1 MQDRKRKLLR
11 LHILILKARI
21 LTMASVF
28 TFDSDPPRVHSL
40 WPTPTT
46 TNACSGADASVPG
59 GSGVPLVMGLTDYGI
74 DRLEPEP
81 QEGPIEY
88 KLHLLLR
95 PRRSFVASSTLQL
108 VSGLHPSKAGLVR
121 LDPQS
126 DLKRIRSSQS
136 PKPSDQ
142 SRQNR
147 LQSLTTQLLWRLQQS
162 SPFHASS
169 RSELV
174 VPVLPRDGVNEAVA
188 NGPDSLLPG
197 LEESQ
202 GALYEI
208 GVSDDG
214 AFVGLTEDELEES
227 LNTLRV
233 MAFSLGCN
241 VDVLRRVVVGDCH
254 WFQDSQPSD
263 EPAGKLCYG
272 NLVVAEALVVPNF
285 NVGKQTSVQR
295 SLPFEHVPL
304 STIPPASSD
313 DEVVRITESQTE
325 QLRISLAGGT
335 ASGKSSL
342 LGTLSSSTLDNGRG
356 KSRLCLLKHRHEI
369 ESGVSSSVT
378 PELIGYQDSFSTGGC
393 GGLIPCTN
401 VINYAS
407 GNVSSWNDIHS
418 ASEPG
423 RLVLV
428 TDSAGHP
435 KYQRTMM
442 RGLISWAPH
451 WTLCCIP
458 ADRDGDYDSRTSSIA
473 CDQGATTSGVDDGGS
488 SRAHLNLCLK
498 LGLPLV
504 VVITKLDLTSKV
516 RLRPT
521 LNKILS
527 LLKAAGRRPYG
538 LSTTAVSDQDHLL
551 RSTVGD
557 DEGVTKRIR
566 AMLQENDIRH
576 LVPVIFTS
584 AVNGIGIS
592 QLHALLRHLPIF
604 NPRQDGCGQG
614 LEDYHVPNT
623 LFHVDEVFTRSKGYM
638 HPSSTAPQSAMGIV
652 LSGYLRYGEV
662 SIGDHLL
669 VGPFHVH
676 ASSEVVQRLE
686 MHQVSSE
693 PSIVK
698 PIRRNLKVSHP
709 DRRSWSEED
718 VDTFKKPNLA
728 SAWRKVRVES
738 LRNLRLPVRKLLAGQ
753 VGTVGISWAH
763 EEQSTSGKI
772 ASTPPLRKGMVMIS
786 SSVAS
791 DNRKPSSF
799 VGFCASFDNEN
810 AVSAILGS
818 TVIVYIA
825 SIRSMAKILSISPRP
840 RAVRSIAHDFRFDDG
855 GDDNEDD
862 NDDQASD
869 SDGGIAVLNSASTSF
884 ASSDPHQEVTFRFL
898 VSREW
903 IELGTMVFVMPG
915 GGGSGG
921 GGSDGRGDSGSGAG
935 LNGFVGR
942 VTSLTE

>member
-1 MQDRKRKLLR
+1 
-11 LHILILKARI
+11 
-21 LTMASVF
+21 MASVF
-28 TFDSDPPRVHSL
+28 TFDADPPRVISL
-40 WPTPTT
+40 WPTLTT
-46 TNACSGADASVPG
+46 TDACLGANASVPEQ
-59 GSGVPLVMGLTDYGI
+59 SDVFPVMNLADCGI

-108 VSGLHPSKAGLVR
+108 VSGLHPSKAGSVR
-121 LDPQS
+121 LDPQA
-126 DLKRIRSSQS
+126 DLKRIRSSPS
-136 PKPSDQ
+136 PQPSNQ

-162 SPFHASS
+162 SPFHSSS
-169 RSELV
+169 RSGLV

-188 NGPDSLLPG
+188 KGPDTLLPG

-233 MAFSLGCN
+233 MAFSLGCK
-241 VDVLRRVVVGDCH
+241 VEVLRRVVVGDCH
-254 WFQDSQPSD
+254 WFQDSQPTD
-263 EPAGKLCYG
+263 ESAGKLGYG
-272 NLVVAEALVVPNF
+272 NLLVAEALVVPNF
-285 NVGKQTSVQR
+285 NVGTQTSVPQT
-295 SLPFEHVPL
+295 LPSEDIPT
-304 STIPPASSD
+304 SKIPPASSD
-313 DEVVRITESQTE
+313 DEVVQMTESQTE

-378 PELIGYQDSFSTGGC
+378 PELIGYQDSFSNGDGS
-393 GGLIPCTN
+393 GLTPCTN

-428 TDSAGHP
+428 TDSAGRP

-458 ADRDGDYDSRTSSIA
+458 AHRDGDYNTRTSSTA
-473 CDQGATTSGVDDGGS
+473 SYQGNTASGADDGGS
-488 SRAHLNLCLK
+488 SRSHLSLCLK

-504 VVITKLDLTSKV
+504 VVITKLDLASKV
-516 RLRPT
+516 RLRPM

-527 LLKAAGRRPYG
+527 LLKAAGRRPYS
-538 LSTTAVSDQDHLL
+538 LASTRISDQDHLL

-557 DEGVTKRIR
+557 DEGVTKRIK
-566 AMLQENDIRH
+566 AMFQEDDIRL

-584 AVNGIGIS
+584 AVNGTGIS

-604 NPRQDGCGQG
+604 NPGQHRHGQG
-614 LEDYHVPNT
+614 SEDHYVPNT
-623 LFHVDEVFTRSKGYM
+623 LFHVDELFMRSEGYM
-638 HPSSTAPQSAMGIV
+638 HPNSSALQSATGVV
-652 LSGYLRYGEV
+652 LSGHLRYGEI

-669 VGPFHVH
+669 VGPLPVNAF
-676 ASSEVVQRLE
+676 SEAAQRLE
-686 MHQVSSE
+686 MDQVGSD
-693 PSIVK
+693 PSIVQA
-698 PIRRNLKVSHP
+698 IRQTLKMSHH

-718 VDTFKKPNLA
+718 VADTFNEHKLA

-763 EEQSTSGKI
+763 EESTAGEI
-772 ASTPPLRKGMVMIS
+772 ASTPPPLRKGMVMINHQ
-786 SSVAS
+786 ATS
-791 DNRKPSSF
+791 DDRQPPSYS
-799 VGFCASFDNEN
+799 GFCASFDND
-810 AVSAILGS
+810 VSAIPGS

-825 SIRSMAKILSISPRP
+825 SIRTTAKILSISPQP
-840 RAVRSIAHDFRFDDG
+840 RATTSSAHDFCCDD
-855 GDDNEDD
+855 EDE
-862 NDDQASD
+862 ASD
-869 SDGGIAVLNSASTSF
+869 SDGGIAVLNSAS
-884 ASSDPHQEVTFRFL
+884 SDRHQEVTFRFL
-898 VSREW
+898 ASREW
-903 IELGTMVFVMPG
+903 IEFGTRVLVVPG
-915 GGGSGG
+915 GGGS
-921 GGSDGRGDSGSGAG
+921 SDGRGDSGSGGAG
-935 LNGFVGR
+935 LMNGFVGR
-942 VTSLTE
+942 VISGMT

>member
-1 MQDRKRKLLR
+1 M
-11 LHILILKARI
+11 
-21 LTMASVF
+21 
-28 TFDSDPPRVHSL
+28 PP
-40 WPTPTT
+40 
-46 TNACSGADASVPG
+46 
-59 GSGVPLVMGLTDYGI
+59 VMGLADYGI

-108 VSGLHPSKAGLVR
+108 VSGLHPSKAGSVR

-126 DLKRIRSSQS
+126 DLKRIRSSPS
-136 PKPSDQ
+136 PKPNNQ

-174 VPVLPRDGVNEAVA
+174 VPILPRDGVTEAVA
-188 NGPDSLLPG
+188 NGPDNLLPG

-214 AFVGLTEDELEES
+214 TFVGLTEDELEES

-241 VDVLRRVVVGDCH
+241 VDVVRRVVVGDCH

-263 EPAGKLCYG
+263 ESAGKLCYG
-272 NLVVAEALVVPNF
+272 NLMVAEALVVPNF

-295 SLPFEHVPL
+295 SLPFEHIALP
-304 STIPPASSD
+304 TIPSASSD

-325 QLRISLAGGT
+325 QLRVSLAGGT

-378 PELIGYQDSFSTGGC
+378 PELIGYQDSFSNGDSG
-393 GGLIPCTN
+393 GGLTPYTN
-401 VINYAS
+401 IVNYAS

-418 ASEPG
+418 ASDPG

-428 TDSAGHP
+428 TDSAGRP

-458 ADRDGDYDSRTSSIA
+458 ADRDGDYDSRPSSTA
-473 CDQGATTSGVDDGGS
+473 GDERNSASGVDDGGS
-488 SRAHLNLCLK
+488 SRAHLSLCLK

-504 VVITKLDLTSKV
+504 VVITKFDLTTKV
-516 RLRPT
+516 RLRSM
-521 LNKILS
+521 LSKILS

-538 LSTTAVSDQDHLL
+538 LSTTTVSDQDHLL

-557 DEGVTKRIR
+557 DEGVTKRIK
-566 AMLQENDIRH
+566 AMLQDDDLRS
-576 LVPVIFTS
+576 LVPVTFTS
-584 AVNGIGIS
+584 AVNGTGIN
-592 QLHALLRHLPIF
+592 QIHALLRHLPIF
-604 NPRQDGCGQG
+604 NPRHNRDRQG
-614 LEDYHVPNT
+614 SVDYDVSNT
-623 LFHVDEVFTRSKGYM
+623 VFHVDEVFTRSEGYM
-638 HPSSTAPQSAMGIV
+638 HPSSPAPPSAKGTV
-652 LSGYLRYGEV
+652 LSGHLRYGAV

-669 VGPFHVH
+669 VGPLQIT
-676 ASSEVVQRLE
+676 ASSEAAERLE
-686 MHQVSSE
+686 IHQVDSE
-693 PSIVK
+693 SSIVK
-698 PIRRNLKVSHP
+698 PIRRNLKISHQ
-709 DRRSWSEED
+709 DRRSWSEEAID
-718 VDTFKKPNLA
+718 ALNEPKLA

-763 EEQSTSGKI
+763 EESKSGEI
-772 ASTPPLRKGMVMIS
+772 ASTPPFRKGMVMIS
-786 SSVAS
+786 SSAAS
-791 DNRKPSSF
+791 DDRKPSSF
-799 VGFCASFDNEN
+799 IGFCASFDSEN
-810 AVSAILGS
+810 ALSPILGS

-825 SIRSMAKILSISPRP
+825 SIRSVAKILSISPRP
-840 RAVRSIAHDFRFDDG
+840 RSVRASAHDFRIDDG
-855 GDDNEDD
+855 DDDA
-862 NDDQASD
+862 NDENDAEASD
-869 SDGGIAVLNSASTSF
+869 SDGGIAVLNSASSSSTP
-884 ASSDPHQEVTFRFL
+884 SDPHQEVTFRFL
-898 VSREW
+898 ASREW
-903 IELGTMVFVMPG
+903 IELGTTVLVVPG
-915 GGGSGG
+915 GGV
-921 GGSDGRGDSGSGAG
+921 SDGRGDSGSGAG

-942 VTSLTE
+942 ITSLTE